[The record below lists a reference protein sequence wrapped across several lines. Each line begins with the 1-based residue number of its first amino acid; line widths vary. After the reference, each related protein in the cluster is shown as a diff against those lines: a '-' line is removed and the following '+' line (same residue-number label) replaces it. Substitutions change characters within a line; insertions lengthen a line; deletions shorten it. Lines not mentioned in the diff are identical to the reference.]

1 MLILV
6 SEFHLLEKRYLI
18 ISCWNVIQTS
28 GWHTAKKGILK
39 TELKIKK
46 KKTNAD
52 LKNHKLISFLDS
64 LGLSNNI

>member
-6 SEFHLLEKRYLI
+6 SEFHLQEKRYLI

-28 GWHTAKKGILK
+28 GWHNAKKGILK

-46 KKTNAD
+46 KNKQT
-52 LKNHKLISFLDS
+52 
-64 LGLSNNI
+64 

>member
-46 KKTNAD
+46 KKQTQIWKITN
-52 LKNHKLISFLDS
+52 LFLS
-64 LGLSNNI
+64 